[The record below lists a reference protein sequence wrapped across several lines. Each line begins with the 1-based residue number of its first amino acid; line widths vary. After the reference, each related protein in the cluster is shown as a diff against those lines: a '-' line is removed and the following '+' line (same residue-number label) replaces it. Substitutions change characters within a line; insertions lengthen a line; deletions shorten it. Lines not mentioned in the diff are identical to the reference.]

1 MPPLHPVLPALVEVY
16 VNSILVPSPKAPQ
29 EHTNRPM
36 SEDEIRSVFQNSV
49 FGAQFDG
56 KKQRSGLAMAV
67 MSSEEKDTGNAS
79 KISWEIHHVTS
90 RQP

>member
-16 VNSILVPSPKAPQ
+16 VNSVLVPSPKAPQ

-36 SEDEIRSVFQNSV
+36 SEDEIRRVFQNSV

-56 KKQRSGLAMAV
+56 KKQRSGPVVAV
-67 MSSEEKDTGNAS
+67 MSSEDKDKGNLF
-79 KISWEIHHVTS
+79 
-90 RQP
+90 P